1 MPNGKPHDHPLTDI
15 LVHGIETYGAEAD
28 DLIRKIRDLSPG
40 ELDEWWNAHIG
51 WTGDREQV
59 LRAART
65 RHAEL
70 LQRAKVQGWETQ

>member
-1 MPNGKPHDHPLTDI
+1 MGSLLENLPKLTTNVT
-15 LVHGIETYGAEAD
+15 LTP
-28 DLIRKIRDLSPG
+28 PG